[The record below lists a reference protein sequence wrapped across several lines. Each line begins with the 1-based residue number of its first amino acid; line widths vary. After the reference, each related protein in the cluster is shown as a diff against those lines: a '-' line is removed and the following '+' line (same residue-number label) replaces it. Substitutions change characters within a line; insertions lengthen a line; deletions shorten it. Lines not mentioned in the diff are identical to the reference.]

1 MQTTQRE
8 TIDTAVIVDHT
19 ITRVSVPVAQRAG
32 VWVMHLRGDYAIQRK
47 RPYVITHAPS
57 GAALCAGSK
66 AQMQDILARLQAVPE
81 VLELG
86 VGWDFGEINKEAF
99 AVHTAFWAT
108 LVPEAL
114 RGTVVEAAPEKKKS

>member
-1 MQTTQRE
+1 MTTRG
-8 TIDTAVIVDHT
+8 TVDVAVIQPDQSMTKASV
-19 ITRVSVPVAQRAG
+19 RVLEREG
-32 VWVMHLRGDYAIQRK
+32 VWVLHLRNDFAVQRK
-47 RPYVITHAPS
+47 RPFVISHAPS

-66 AQMQDILARLQAVPE
+66 AQMQGILQKLQAVPE
-81 VLELG
+81 MLELG
-86 VGWDFGEINKEAF
+86 AGWNFGEINKEAF